1 MNGKGDKWR
10 GGWSKTYE
18 NNHKKIFG
26 DKMKDKNEKQKYV
39 FVSDKHDELKIK
51 WDTGWQYFEFVVN
64 VDMLIDLMPYDE
76 VEG

>member
-10 GGWSKTYE
+10 GGWTKTYA
-18 NNHKKIFG
+18 NNHNKIFG
-26 DKMKDKNEKQKYV
+26 DKMVDKNKKQKYV

-51 WDTGWQYFEFVVN
+51 WDTGWQYFEFIVN